1 MDNDGI
7 LYHFTADA
15 TIHPT
20 QGRVTCVVL
29 TGGSDAASL
38 VLKDGGSGGTTKLTI
53 KAPINT
59 TVVVPLR
66 GSNFATD
73 IYADGTGTAWAA
85 MIEVV

>member
-7 LYHFTADA
+7 LYHFSADA

-29 TGGSDAASL
+29 TGGSDAATL
-38 VLKDGGSGGTTKLTI
+38 VLKDGGASGTTKVTI
-53 KAPINT
+53 KAAINT

-66 GSNFATD
+66 GANFSTD
-73 IYADGTGTAWAA
+73 IYADITGTAPAA
-85 MIEVV
+85 MVEVV